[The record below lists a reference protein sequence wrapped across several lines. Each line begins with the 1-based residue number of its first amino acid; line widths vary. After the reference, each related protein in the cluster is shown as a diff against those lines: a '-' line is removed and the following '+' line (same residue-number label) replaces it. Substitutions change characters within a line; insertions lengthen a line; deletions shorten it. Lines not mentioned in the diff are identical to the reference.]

1 MQVFAELRA
10 RLRLEAFEFFTDRA
24 LHHVLAHGGQAPFA
38 DVHPYYVIAEF
49 AMQGEADEVAM
60 LAAFEHCTERGWVA
74 DGVIAQG
81 EGQAA
86 QLWRLRAG
94 ITDSLAGHEPY
105 KNDVSERVSA
115 MPAVLAAA
123 QELLCREYQVF
134 AGVGFGT
141 LDRSE
146 ERREGK
152 KW

>member
-94 ITDSLAGHEPY
+94 ITESLARPEPY
-105 KNDVSERVSA
+105 KNDVSVRV
-115 MPAVLAAA
+115 AARPEA
-123 QELLCREYQVF
+123 SR
-134 AGVGFGT
+134 VGKEVVST
-141 LDRSE
+141 
-146 ERREGK
+146 GK
-152 KW
+152 CW

>member
-86 QLWRLRAG
+86 QLWRLREG
-94 ITDSLAGHEPY
+94 ITERPARHRPA
-105 KNDVSERVSA
+105 KNA
-115 MPAVLAAA
+115 MSGGVAAA
-123 QELLCREYQVF
+123 TDIPPQAQ
-134 AGVGFGT
+134 G
-141 LDRSE
+141 
-146 ERREGK
+146 
-152 KW
+152 